1 MKKISEKIKGVISN
15 AKNKLVVAKNKL
27 AIAVTMAS
35 VAVMTSPAY
44 AVGVNSAAATNKAK
58 GIADILVN
66 IFPLMGAFFA
76 LSGVIKWVM
85 AFRSE
90 QPEQQASAVKE
101 IIIGVVCI
109 VFRAFLWSPI
119 SDIVFK

>member
-1 MKKISEKIKGVISN
+1 MKFFNKVKSVVTN
-15 AKNKLVVAKNKL
+15 AKNKV
-27 AIAVTMAS
+27 AIALTMAS
-35 VAVMTSPAY
+35 VTLMTSPAY
-44 AVGVNSAAATNKAK
+44 AVTVSSSEATNKAK
-58 GIADILVN
+58 DLADILTY

-109 VFRAFLWSPI
+109 VFRAFLWTPI
-119 SDIVFK
+119 SNVIF

>member
-1 MKKISEKIKGVISN
+1 MKIFNKIKSVGTN
-15 AKNKLVVAKNKL
+15 AKNRV
-27 AIAVTMAS
+27 AIAITMAS
-35 VAVMTSPAY
+35 FAVMTSPAY
-44 AVGVNSAAATNKAK
+44 AVTVNSQEATNKAEDL
-58 GIADILVN
+58 ADVLTY

-109 VFRAFLWSPI
+109 VFRVFLWAPI
-119 SDIVFK
+119 KTVIF

>member
-1 MKKISEKIKGVISN
+1 
-15 AKNKLVVAKNKL
+15 
-27 AIAVTMAS
+27 
-35 VAVMTSPAY
+35 
-44 AVGVNSAAATNKAK
+44 
-58 GIADILVN
+58 
-66 IFPLMGAFFA
+66 MGGFFV

-109 VFRAFLWSPI
+109 VFGTFLWTPI
-119 SDIVFK
+119 STIVFG

>member
-1 MKKISEKIKGVISN
+1 MKIFNKIKSVVTN
-15 AKNKLVVAKNKL
+15 AKNRVAV
-27 AIAVTMAS
+27 AITMAS

-44 AVGVNSAAATNKAK
+44 AVTVNSSDATNKAEDL
-58 GIADILVN
+58 ADILTY

-109 VFRAFLWSPI
+109 VFRAFLWTPI
-119 SDIVFK
+119 KGVIF